1 MTVAAAVARRAACG
15 VRASDA
21 PTTPP
26 MPAPRP
32 PRPSALL
39 AALLLAVPA
48 ALAAQPAVPSDAPSA
63 APAATPADAPATVDA
78 AARRRIVDSVA
89 SVLAERYVD
98 STVARRLAETVRGR
112 LAAGAYDAYADALA
126 FGAAL
131 MRDLQSVVQDKHL
144 RIAYLPQ
151 RDFALGGPRV
161 VRVGAPGGAPAA
173 GAAGPVRRWTRPD
186 PRDSVQVARTNFA
199 FERVERLDGNVGYLR
214 VERFVPLDWSRGT
227 AAAAMAFLANSD
239 AVILDLRGNP
249 GGSPD
254 LVELLLSYFAPA
266 EPMSLV
272 TVYNRAA
279 NVTIEHRTHAEVP
292 GRRLTGVPLYVLQDA
307 RSASSAEML
316 AYMVRQHR
324 LGTVVGET
332 SSGAGNGGA
341 NLSVGAGLALFVP
354 EMRVTSGPGFERTG
368 VEPDVRTPGDS
379 ALLVAHR
386 LAREAIAA
394 RAAPSAPAAPATTPT
409 VSPVTYEAPATAAPD
424 DLAALSDE
432 FASAASLGRWTQF
445 HEAEKWPSMIRR
457 VEVRRGGELYLEPH
471 TSGWYADFHAPFMY
485 KEVTGDFVV
494 TARLRADG
502 IDGGVPTSQWSLAGL
517 MARAPRTVTRE
528 TWTPNGENWVFVTA
542 GVAEEP
548 GVPVFETKTT
558 VNSRSRLRLHPARA
572 GWVELRITRVG
583 AAVELATRADG
594 EDWVVRDRFDRP
606 DLPAMLQVGLNAY
619 TDWYHAR
626 SMHDDPRRFN
636 TTVLTDGT
644 PDMGLRV
651 DWVRFTR
658 PAAAPR

>member
-1 MTVAAAVARRAACG
+1 M
-15 VRASDA
+15 
-21 PTTPP
+21 PT
-26 MPAPRP
+26 PRP

-39 AALLLAVPA
+39 AALLLAAPA
-48 ALAAQPAVPSDAPSA
+48 TLAAQPAVPSDAP
-63 APAATPADAPATVDA
+63 AATPAAAPSVAPASVDA
-78 AARRRIVDSVA
+78 DARRRIVDSVA
-89 SVLAERYVD
+89 TVLAERYVD
-98 STVARRLAETVRGR
+98 STIARRLAETVRGR
-112 LAAGAYDAYADALA
+112 LAAGAYDAYADAPA

-144 RIAYLPQ
+144 RLAYLPQ
-151 RDFALGGPRV
+151 RDFALGGARM
-161 VRVGAPGGAPAA
+161 VRAASGGAPAG
-173 GAAGPVRRWTRPD
+173 GAAGPTRRWTRPD
-186 PRDSVQVARTNFA
+186 PRDSAQLARTNFA
-199 FERVERLDGNVGYLR
+199 FERVERLDGNVGYLK
-214 VERFVPLDWSRGT
+214 VERFVPLDWSRAT

-266 EPMSLV
+266 EPMSLM

-316 AYMVRQHR
+316 AYMVRQQR

-368 VEPDVRTPGDS
+368 VEPDVRATGDS
-379 ALLVAHR
+379 ALVVAHR
-386 LAREAIAA
+386 LAREAIAG
-394 RAAPSAPAAPATTPT
+394 RAATSAPAPTTPT
-409 VSPVTYEAPATAAPD
+409 LSPVTYEAPADAVPD

-432 FASAASLGRWTQF
+432 FASGASLRRWTQF
-445 HEAEKWPSMIRR
+445 HEAERWPSMVRR
-457 VEVRRGGELYLEPH
+457 LEVRRGGELYLEPH

-485 KEVTGDFVV
+485 REVTGDFVV

-502 IDGGVPTSQWSLAGL
+502 IGGGVPTSQWSLAGL

-558 VNSRSRLRLHPARA
+558 VNSRSRLRLHPARE

-583 AAVELATRADG
+583 AAFELATRSDG
-594 EDWVVRDRFDRP
+594 EPWVVRDRFDRP
-606 DLPAMLQVGLNAY
+606 DLPATLQVGLNAY

-651 DWVRFTR
+651 DWVRFAR
-658 PAAAPR
+658 PASAPR